1 MVSNIEEQFFK
12 TFDIPKLFSMDIN
25 IGDLDANW
33 ITVTEP
39 TLKKL
44 WDNHG
49 WDIGNEAAYIDP
61 DEETEEIPTTFK
73 EFKKSNYWREEYP
86 EITDTILIKLV
97 KFLLDCEISINYTDF
112 TSNSSFEEF
121 KEDLL
126 KMVIF
131 WCHEYQHRER
141 KIKEIVLEN

>member
-44 WDNHG
+44 WDNHR
-49 WDIGNEAAYIDP
+49 WDIGNEAGYVDP
-61 DEETEEIPTTFK
+61 DEEKEEIPTTFK
-73 EFKKSNYWREEYP
+73 EFKKSNFWREEYP
-86 EITDTILIKLV
+86 EITAEILLELIG
-97 KFLLDCEISINYTDF
+97 FLNVTYNKYESTGYSPFALKIDILKQIINAEKDKEWIYTKVREL
-112 TSNSSFEEF
+112 FE
-121 KEDLL
+121 L
-126 KMVIF
+126 K
-131 WCHEYQHRER
+131 
-141 KIKEIVLEN
+141 N